1 MYDFSVIH
9 PASITPEP
17 KKVKTCSNRRKHA
30 LFALLLIALLIYSL
44 TRFRQAL

>member
-17 KKVKTCSNRRKHA
+17 KKVKTCSNRKHA

-44 TRFRQAL
+44 TRFRPAL

>member
-17 KKVKTCSNRRKHA
+17 KKTCSNRRKHA

-44 TRFRQAL
+44 TKIRPEL